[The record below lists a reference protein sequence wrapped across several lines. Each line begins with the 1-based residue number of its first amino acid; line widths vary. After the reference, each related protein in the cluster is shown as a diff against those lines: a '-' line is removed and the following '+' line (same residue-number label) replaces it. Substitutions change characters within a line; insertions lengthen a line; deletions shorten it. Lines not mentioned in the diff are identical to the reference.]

1 MYYLQKFLLW
11 EISQRKGESVL
22 KSRTLC
28 YLVWWCQEMLLK
40 YFSVIVLNSPSSM
53 VITQNK
59 KKILVSHRKFWHIQT
74 KKIVRV
80 SQKRYST
87 VPEESPC
94 FFVYSQSHH
103 WLTLAYHGRHHSESQ
118 KYLQITLCFAVKSL
132 SCHEKHRAEKPNR
145 LTLFFMNQRHV
156 IF

>member
-11 EISQRKGESVL
+11 EISQRRGESVL

-59 KKILVSHRKFWHIQT
+59 KKILVSHRKF
-74 KKIVRV
+74 
-80 SQKRYST
+80 
-87 VPEESPC
+87 
-94 FFVYSQSHH
+94 
-103 WLTLAYHGRHHSESQ
+103 
-118 KYLQITLCFAVKSL
+118 
-132 SCHEKHRAEKPNR
+132 
-145 LTLFFMNQRHV
+145 
-156 IF
+156 